1 MDKEIQA
8 LRDGGGTG
16 IDASVIILYD
26 AEGNAASA
34 EFCRGFRDNFG
45 LTAMRVLYD
54 PTLATAPYGD
64 KETSIISNEHG
75 EIIAEHHTDAFEAIV
90 EQITNELADVPT
102 P

>member
-8 LRDGGGTG
+8 LKDAGAEG

-26 AEGNAASA
+26 AEGDAPDAN
-34 EFCRGFRDNFG
+34 FCRGFRDSFG

-64 KETSIISNEHG
+64 KETSIVSNEAG
-75 EIIAEHHTDAFEAIV
+75 QIISEHHSDAFEAILEEIAAEV
-90 EQITNELADVPT
+90 ANVPDS
-102 P
+102 

>member
-8 LRDGGGTG
+8 LLDAGGEG

-26 AEGNAASA
+26 AEGDAPDAN
-34 EFCRGFRDNFG
+34 FCKGFRDAFG

-54 PTLATAPYGD
+54 PTLATAAYGD
-64 KETSIISNEHG
+64 KETSIVSNEAG
-75 EIIAEHHTDAFEAIV
+75 QIISEHHSDAFEDIV
-90 EQITNELADVPT
+90 EEIAAELETAPE